1 MRIIQFCM
9 MGALA
14 IGIASFAA
22 GCSDEAVFQEV
33 EDSEISVGKGFT
45 LYATNGSD
53 TDTRLAFGE
62 DGLSLK
68 WEDGDRLYMVNQE
81 GGEPIPLTTSLSEP
95 SSAAVF
101 YSESAIPAGTYYVMY
116 NNQNFDFEEPM
127 VFKNPADVISQ
138 LKMYSKDPLVIK
150 EGTKEASVT
159 LQHAQAM
166 ITFNL
171 TNMPTN
177 NKVWYVGMATSDGW
191 VSKAVLAGNTLTP
204 VEKDLVIGTGIG
216 IYSSSLQDS
225 YRFAVLPKNL
235 EGKKITFFA
244 ASKDGYNNYKFYE
257 LVKDGKNLQAG
268 YNYKISLDGNQ
279 VTPSEI
285 QNDSN
290 HRGLKITSINDFK
303 QLACLSHLTNIG
315 AFLDS
320 DLSFSAESDF
330 LPFDEASL
338 DGCGHTISGVS
349 FDGEGM
355 DKVGLVRSGG
365 VSNLTMENVSIKGR
379 NNVGAFVGYASDRV
393 ENCTLQGE
401 GNSVVGVDNV
411 GGICGLGGSFS
422 DCKVEAAIQGNISV
436 GGICGSDGGSFN
448 RCFTKGS
455 VSGDVNVGGIS
466 GWSAGSFV
474 ECGSSATVTGT
485 DANIGGICGCGNR
498 TFEKC
503 YSEGS
508 VSGKVSVGGI
518 CGLTQYNSFFNKVHE
533 FSLCYTT
540 GNVSATESKAGGI
553 LGFSRGVTAK
563 VLACYSLGDI
573 TAPSEAAGIVG
584 FLDRIKETMV
594 GSSSITYCYS
604 VGKVGENGSGIV
616 NAFTNLTDEYLSNCA
631 TWASTLAPGRA
642 DEGFVNC
649 TNNAE
654 NNTIREALN
663 QCADFTKYYS
673 VYDWDGGTT
682 QKLNDCP
689 LLLWQVDGINVGT
702 GEDPLPVPPY
712 QDGGDF

>member
-1 MRIIQFCM
+1 M
-9 MGALA
+9 MGALS
-14 IGIASFAA
+14 IGIASFTA
-22 GCSDEAVFQEV
+22 GCSDKTMFQEV
-33 EDSEISVGKGFT
+33 EDSEVSVGKGFM
-45 LYATNGSD
+45 LHATNGSD

-62 DGLSLK
+62 DGLTLK
-68 WEDGDRLYMVNQE
+68 WEDGDQLYMVNQE

-95 SSAAVF
+95 SSSAVF

-116 NNQNFDFEEPM
+116 NNQSLNFEEPM
-127 VFKNPADVISQ
+127 VFEEPVDVISQ
-138 LKMYSKDPLVIK
+138 LKMYSKDPLVIE
-150 EGTKEASVT
+150 EGAKEASVT

-171 TNMPTN
+171 TNMPTDN
-177 NKVWYVGMATSDGW
+177 TLWYVGMATSDGW
-191 VSKAVLAGNTLTP
+191 VSKAKLADNTLTP
-204 VEKDLVIGTGIG
+204 LEKDLVIGTRIS
-216 IYSSSLQDS
+216 IYGSSLSDS
-225 YRFAVLPKNL
+225 YRFTVLPKNL

-244 ASKDGYNNYKFYE
+244 VSQDGSSLNLKFYE
-257 LVKDGKNLQAG
+257 LEKDGKNLQAG
-268 YNYKISLDGNQ
+268 YNYNINLDGNQ
-279 VTPSEI
+279 VTPSDI
-285 QNDSN
+285 QYDSSN
-290 HRGLKITSINDFK
+290 RKHKITSINDFK
-303 QLACLSHLTNIG
+303 QLACLSHLRWIT
-315 AFLDS
+315 AFLVS
-320 DLSFSAESDF
+320 DLSFSGESDF
-330 LPFDEASL
+330 LPLDEASL
-338 DGCGHTISGVS
+338 DGCGHTVSGVS

-355 DKVGLVRSGG
+355 DNVGLVRSGE
-365 VSNLTMENVSIKGR
+365 VSNLTMDNVSIKGR
-379 NNVGAFVGYASDRV
+379 NNVGAFVGYVRNGKI

-401 GNSVVGVDNV
+401 GNSIVGVENV
-411 GGICGLGGSFS
+411 GGISGLGGSFS
-422 DCKVEAAIQGNISV
+422 DCKVEAAIQGNVSV

-455 VSGDVNVGGIS
+455 VSGDVSVGGIS

-485 DANIGGICGCGNR
+485 DANIGGICGCGDR

-503 YSEGS
+503 YSEGT
-508 VSGKVSVGGI
+508 VSGKTSVGGI
-518 CGLTQYNSFFNKVHE
+518 CGLTQYNSFFSAVHK

-553 LGFSRGVTAK
+553 LGYSKGVVTE

-584 FLDRIKETMV
+584 FLDRIKATTV

-604 VGKVGENGSGIV
+604 VGEVGENGSGIV
-616 NAFTNLTDEYLSNCA
+616 NAFTNLTAEYLSNCA
-631 TWASTLAPGRA
+631 TWASTLSPGRT

-654 NNTIREALN
+654 NNTIRKALS
-663 QCADFTKYYS
+663 QCPDFNKYYS

-712 QDGGDF
+712 QDGGNF